1 MSGASDATTEQ
12 YFASERSTAR
22 RTFTSSAPA
31 PRTAT
36 CNAMAVN
43 RRGSVS
49 RRVPCTDTS
58 RASSLTRCFWRMI
71 TTSDAV
77 HVAAARSSSSTGD
90 VAAVASPSTR
100 IAGRPTPLP
109 SNCRLRSQR
118 IVTSAVRVMLVA
130 PPRRESDEEAVPAQ
144 PVHAVVL
151 EDPVERRAVA
161 QLETECRV
169 EPEPRAPRIGPAS
182 VATRQAEAR
191 PDVRRRDLFI
201 VGEPPQQF
209 GIPDVG
215 IGPIEHADLR
225 RGAEPEAIREQIADV
240 QCRAQHQLAGAADVH
255 APAYAEAEQ
264 SDARAPM
271 PAVLRRLKL
280 LRRCRMRGEYT
291 DEREHHDSHACPR
304 SPIQCEAPEAVL
316 RAAVRP

>member
-169 EPEPRAPRIGPAS
+169 EPEPRAARIGPAS

-209 GIPDVG
+209 EIPDVG
-215 IGPIEHADLR
+215 IGPIEH
-225 RGAEPEAIREQIADV
+225 ADV